1 MDNRTSFFQ
10 WDLNQRLVLSDV
22 EVGTELH
29 FCNPMSKETECLTVF
44 AYEDDGVV
52 YADVP
57 NVILQIAGSFKV
69 YVWPFYTTKHRQY
82 TVIPRPKPADYI
94 YEEVEIYTIEQ
105 VVNEALEKAKESGEF
120 DAELTEGSVTT
131 EILADKAVTREK
143 IASGAVT
150 IDKLNE
156 GTRKAFVP
164 TATSQGL
171 YAYDWLYEDA
181 YGQPVFGN
189 KTINYTPDTF
199 TQWGLEIVQRD
210 GDGFINAK
218 DPANPYHVA
227 NKGYVDAVKQRLE
240 AMVEEVGVL
249 ANAAF
254 GTANSVQEELGDIDA
269 ALEDIDAMLDELII
283 PNGDE
288 VAY

>member
-1 MDNRTSFFQ
+1 MDKKKFYQ
-10 WDLNQRLVLSDV
+10 WDLNRRIALSDV
-22 EVGTELH
+22 EAGTEID
-29 FCNPMSKETECLTVF
+29 FCNPMSKETKCIPVF
-44 AYEDDGVV
+44 AYDENGVV

-57 NVILQIAGSFKV
+57 NVILQIAGIFKV
-69 YVWPFYTTKHRQY
+69 YVWPFHTTQY
-82 TVIPRPKPADYI
+82 HQFTVIPRPKPADYI

-131 EILADKAVTREK
+131 EILDDKAVTREK

-150 IDKLNE
+150 LDKLNE

-189 KTINYTPDTF
+189 KTIQYSADVETP
-199 TQWGLEIVQRD
+199 WGWEIVQRD

-218 DPANPYHVA
+218 TPKGYNHVA
-227 NKGYVDAVKQRLE
+227 NKGYVDAVKQGLE
-240 AMVEEVGVL
+240 ETVGNVGVL